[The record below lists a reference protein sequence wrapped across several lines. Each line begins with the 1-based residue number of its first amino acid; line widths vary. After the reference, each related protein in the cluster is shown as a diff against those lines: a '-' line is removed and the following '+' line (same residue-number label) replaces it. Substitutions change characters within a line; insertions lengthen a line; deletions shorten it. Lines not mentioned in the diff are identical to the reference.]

1 MRKIRMAS
9 LAALVIALAMMLAWA
24 NESHAAVENSKPAPD
39 FTFVDIE
46 GTSGKL
52 SDFKGKVVVLEWFN
66 HGCPFVRK
74 HYDSNKMQGLQRK
87 YTEQDVVWIAINSTG
102 EGYQDYRNAADSVK
116 DVDSNGTSATYVV
129 LDPEGKIGT
138 LYGAKTTPHIFII
151 DEEGTLV
158 YQGGA
163 DNIKSTDV
171 ADIEKAENYID
182 ITLTELLA
190 DKPVSNPET
199 KPYGCSVK
207 YKK

>member
-1 MRKIRMAS
+1 MNKLRMAS
-9 LAALVIALAMMLAWA
+9 LAALVIAFGMMLAWA
-24 NESHAAVENSKPAPD
+24 DDSHAAVETNKPAPD

-74 HYDSNKMQGLQRK
+74 HYDSNKMQSLQRK
-87 YTEQDVVWIAINSTG
+87 YTEKDVVWIAINSTG
-102 EGYQDYRNAADSVK
+102 EGYQDYRNAQDSVK

-163 DNIKSTDV
+163 DDIKSTDV
-171 ADIEKAENYID
+171 ADIEKAKNYID
-182 ITLTELLA
+182 VTLTEVLA
-190 DKPVSNPET
+190 DKPVSEPET